1 LRTHGGAIDEGALT
15 SRPPK
20 EVVAEIRAAILEM
33 GLEILRES
41 EFKFKCMRPNKTA
54 PKPAYAAL
62 MAQTTIQ
69 PVYGEASI
77 DAGDEIRFVVEICK
91 IKNLT
96 NLYIVDIRRMKGS
109 IWSYKFLYHNL
120 LE

>member
-41 EFKFKCMRPNKTA
+41 EFKFNEA
-54 PKPAYAAL
+54 AYAAL

-109 IWSYKFLYHNL
+109 IWSYKFLYHDL